1 MTDDD
6 EDDED
11 DVIGVSDNEAELVWG
26 PSCPLL
32 ANIDAC
38 PNLRKNILQTC
49 KSICFIT
56 QNHETSNLSFKKN
69 FYTEKAIFTG
79 KKM

>member
-6 EDDED
+6 EDDD

-38 PNLRKNILQTC
+38 PNLRKNILQTS
-49 KSICFIT
+49 KSIYFIT
-56 QNHETSNLSFKKN
+56 QNHETSNLVLKRN
-69 FYTEKAIFTG
+69 FFFRNQTLKYLLS
-79 KKM
+79 